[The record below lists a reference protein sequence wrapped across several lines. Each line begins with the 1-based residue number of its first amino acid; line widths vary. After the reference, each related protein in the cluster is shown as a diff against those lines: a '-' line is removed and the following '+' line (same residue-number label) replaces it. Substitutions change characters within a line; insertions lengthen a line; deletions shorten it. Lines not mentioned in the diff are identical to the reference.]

1 MKILCIGHAAYD
13 ITIPMDHFPVE
24 NTKNRVK
31 ERVECGGGPASNSAY
46 LLGKWGMDVA
56 FAGVVG
62 KDLYGD
68 RIKKEF
74 DEIGVNTKY
83 LEQNGTYET
92 TSSMIIANKSAG
104 SRTILTYRKE
114 DMRMKP
120 IELDFE
126 PDIILLDG
134 QEYELSKVL
143 LNRYP
148 NAISIIDAGRPTDE
162 IIELSKMVNYVVCSK
177 EFAEE
182 VSGIQM
188 NYDSIETMTD
198 LYMKLES
205 IFHNHLVV
213 TLESQGCLYQYE
225 NQVKLMT
232 SIKVD
237 AVDSTGAGDIFHGA
251 FTYGIANGFDYE
263 TTIKISNIAGGLS
276 VTKVG
281 GRYSIPT
288 KEEVRELCADFR

>member
-83 LEQNGTYET
+83 LEQNGAYET

-126 PDIILLDG
+126 PDVILLDG
-134 QEYELSKVL
+134 QEYELSKKVL
-143 LNRYP
+143 TKSMWKVASLSTACRP
-148 NAISIIDAGRPTDE
+148 IIGSILVR
-162 IIELSKMVNYVVCSK
+162 
-177 EFAEE
+177 
-182 VSGIQM
+182 
-188 NYDSIETMTD
+188 
-198 LYMKLES
+198 KLKTHVTS
-205 IFHNHLVV
+205 LVR
-213 TLESQGCLYQYE
+213 TYLLILCL
-225 NQVKLMT
+225 
-232 SIKVD
+232 
-237 AVDSTGAGDIFHGA
+237 G
-251 FTYGIANGFDYE
+251 
-263 TTIKISNIAGGLS
+263 
-276 VTKVG
+276 
-281 GRYSIPT
+281 
-288 KEEVRELCADFR
+288 